1 MGALR
6 DRMIQ
11 EMQLRGFRERTQES
25 YLHVITEMAK
35 HYRRSPAE
43 LSVEE
48 VRGFVQHLI
57 VDRKLSESTL
67 SVWISAIKFLYGE
80 TMGRAEVC
88 LKVPRRRKQRPLPT
102 VLSLGEVERLLAAA
116 DEVRWRTVLMA
127 AYSAGLR
134 ANEVVH
140 LRVEDIDRERMTI
153 RVAEGKGGHERR
165 TLLSPRMARQLAVY
179 RSESGVAQG
188 WLFPGRDGE
197 GPMTRQAARHMYW
210 RASLRAGISKRG
222 GIHVLRH
229 SFATHLLEAGVNVPR
244 IQMLLGHRS
253 MKTTARYLHL
263 AAQHAWEVASPLESL
278 KLKAA
283 GLGYLK

>member
-6 DRMIQ
+6 DRMVQ

-25 YLHVITEMAK
+25 YLHVITELAR
-35 HYRRSPAE
+35 HYWRSPAE

-48 VRGFVQHLI
+48 VRAFVQHLI

-165 TLLSPRMARQLAVY
+165 TLLSPRMARQLDVY
-179 RSESGVAQG
+179 LSESGVTKG
-188 WLFPGRDGE
+188 WLFLGRDGA
-197 GPMTRQAARHMYW
+197 GPITRQTVTHMYW
-210 RASLRAGISKRG
+210 RASVRAGLSKRG